1 MTLNEEELKHYW
13 NKVDKKAPVIKI
25 GVLVMLCAVLAYLL
39 SHIQT

>member
-39 SHIQT
+39 SHIKT